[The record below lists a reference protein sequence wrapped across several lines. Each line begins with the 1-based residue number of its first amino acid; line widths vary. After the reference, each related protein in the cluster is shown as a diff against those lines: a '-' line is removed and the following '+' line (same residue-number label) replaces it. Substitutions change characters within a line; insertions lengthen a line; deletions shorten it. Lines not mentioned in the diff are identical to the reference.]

1 MSRRIAAVWVVLA
14 LTAFLGIISMAET
27 ITEEDIFVSDPVGRY
42 VLKGSESYL
51 SVNVKN
57 FLPES
62 KLRLV
67 ISQKF
72 STVVNETALQNE
84 LPVNQLKLVAPKV
97 AASDRRV
104 VYQSSSEQSP
114 EDISKDVYETIG
126 KYFELR
132 QLLQEGEKSVEKAAV
147 RKEDFAKLMSEFLYW
162 QSKYMLLFEKKV
174 FADTIANPSYYVS
187 LASFESGEYVA
198 RFLDD
203 SGKLVKEVYIDVV
216 NELPQ
221 PVTNVELINVELM
234 KSSATGVTAGDKK

>member
-1 MSRRIAAVWVVLA
+1 MSRRIAVVLVVLA
-14 LTAFLGIISMAET
+14 LMAFFGVISAAET
-27 ITEEDIFVSDPVGRY
+27 ITEEDVFVSDPVGRY

-51 SVNVKN
+51 SVNIRN

-97 AASDRRV
+97 TASDKRI
-104 VYQSSSEQSP
+104 VYQSSVEQSP
-114 EDISKDVYETIG
+114 EDISKDVYETVD

-132 QLLQEGEKSVEKAAV
+132 QLLQEIEKSAEKSAEKTV
-147 RKEDFAKLMSEFLYW
+147 IRKEDFTKLMSEFLYW

-221 PVTNVELINVELM
+221 PVTNVELIKN
-234 KSSATGVTAGDKK
+234 SATGVTAGDKK